1 MRLPG
6 LGHFKDEAT
15 FNLMEGDLKDVHIK
29 QVASSADCCLALS
42 GNTSTISTIYLTN
55 SFHVAVCLFSN

>member
-15 FNLMEGDLKDVHIK
+15 FNLIQGELKDVEIK

-42 GNTSTISTIYLTN
+42 GNTSTISIVY
-55 SFHVAVCLFSN
+55 

>member
-1 MRLPG
+1 MPKPWRRSFNDFLLLPG

-15 FNLMEGDLKDVHIK
+15 FNLIEGELKDVRIK

-42 GNTSTISTIYLTN
+42 GNEI
-55 SFHVAVCLFSN
+55 HAP